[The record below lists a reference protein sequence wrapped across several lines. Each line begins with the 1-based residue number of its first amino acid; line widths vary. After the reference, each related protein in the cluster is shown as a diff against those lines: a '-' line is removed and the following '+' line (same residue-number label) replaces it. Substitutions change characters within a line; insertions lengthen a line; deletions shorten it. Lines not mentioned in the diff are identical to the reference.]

1 MPILKLL
8 LATVFALGS
17 LVCTVIIFIEMFKD
31 AIWKGVVGLICG
43 LYFLYFALF
52 EFDHDNKWLIVI
64 VSIFGG
70 GVAAGLLR
78 F

>member
-8 LATVFALGS
+8 LAVVFALGS

-31 AIWKGVVGLICG
+31 AIWKGIVGLICW

-52 EFDHDNKWLIVI
+52 EFDHDNKWLVVI
-64 VSIFGG
+64 VSLFGA
-70 GVAAGLLR
+70 GVAGGLLR
-78 F
+78 S